1 MLDVDGPATSDAP
14 HLTPEAPQM
23 LRQIVLERLSQHQHS
38 PATAQLLSDEVQA
51 LLGRT
56 IEDSLTEL
64 FQRLT
69 PFTASNTQPIAS
81 VADHHAAD
89 DGPFEGEY
97 SECNASEV
105 QS

>member
-1 MLDVDGPATSDAP
+1 VLDVDDLATSGAP
-14 HLTPEAPQM
+14 PLAPEAPQM

-69 PFTASNTQPIAS
+69 PFATPNTQPIAL
-81 VADHHAAD
+81 APDHNAAED
-89 DGPFEGEY
+89 DSFEGKG
-97 SECNASEV
+97 SKCNASDV
-105 QS
+105 RG

>member
-1 MLDVDGPATSDAP
+1 VLDVDDPGTSDAP
-14 HLTPEAPQM
+14 HLAPEAPQM

-38 PATAQLLSDEVQA
+38 PGTAQLLSDEVQT

-69 PFTASNTQPIAS
+69 PFTASNTQSIAS
-81 VADHHAAD
+81 VSDHHAAD
-89 DGPFEGEY
+89 DDRFEGEY
-97 SECNASEV
+97 SECNASDV
-105 QS
+105 RS

>member
-1 MLDVDGPATSDAP
+1 VLDVDNQAASDAP
-14 HLTPEAPQM
+14 RLAPEAPQM

-69 PFTASNTQPIAS
+69 PFTTSNTQSIAS
-81 VADHHAAD
+81 VSDHHAAD
-89 DGPFEGEY
+89 DDPFEGEY

>member
-1 MLDVDGPATSDAP
+1 VLDVDDPATPDAP
-14 HLTPEAPQM
+14 HLALEAPKM

-38 PATAQLLSDEVQA
+38 PATAQLLSDEVQT

-69 PFTASNTQPIAS
+69 PFTASNTQSIAS
-81 VADHHAAD
+81 ASDHHAAD
-89 DGPFEGEY
+89 DDRFEGEY
-97 SECNASEV
+97 SECNASDIR
-105 QS
+105 S

>member
-1 MLDVDGPATSDAP
+1 MLDVDDPATPDAP
-14 HLTPEAPQM
+14 HLALEAPKM

-38 PATAQLLSDEVQA
+38 PTTAQLLSDEVQT

-69 PFTASNTQPIAS
+69 PFTASNTQSIAS
-81 VADHHAAD
+81 VSDHHAAD
-89 DGPFEGEY
+89 DDRFEGEY
-97 SECNASEV
+97 SECNASDV
-105 QS
+105 RS